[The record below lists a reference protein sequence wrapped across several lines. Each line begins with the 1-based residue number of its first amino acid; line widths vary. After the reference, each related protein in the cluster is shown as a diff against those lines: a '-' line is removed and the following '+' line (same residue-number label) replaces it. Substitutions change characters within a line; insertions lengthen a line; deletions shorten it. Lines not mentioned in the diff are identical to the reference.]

1 MLRPAWIQPFNL
13 GYFNQNR
20 TGTPESRDRSNKI
33 PALIEYEQ
41 SKGLVREV
49 YDDIRATRQTDEIN
63 NFWKAIAHHPPTL
76 QRTWL
81 MLKDIMGGPGELDPL
96 VRELIYIAV
105 SATNGCNY
113 CIASHRAAA
122 VSKGMSETM
131 FGELMSIVGAAN
143 LTNRLANGYQV
154 PLDDKFKS

>member
-1 MLRPAWIQPFNL
+1 M
-13 GYFNQNR
+13 
-20 TGTPESRDRSNKI
+20 
-33 PALIEYEQ
+33 IEYEQ
-41 SKGLVREV
+41 STGLVREV
-49 YDDIRATRQTDEIN
+49 YDDIRTTRQTLEIN

-81 MLKDIMGGPGELDPL
+81 MQKEIMGGPGELDPL
-96 VRELIYIAV
+96 VREMIYIAV

-122 VSKGMSETM
+122 VSKGMTETM
-131 FGELMSIVGAAN
+131 FGEVMGIVGAAN

-154 PLDDKFKS
+154 PLDEKFK